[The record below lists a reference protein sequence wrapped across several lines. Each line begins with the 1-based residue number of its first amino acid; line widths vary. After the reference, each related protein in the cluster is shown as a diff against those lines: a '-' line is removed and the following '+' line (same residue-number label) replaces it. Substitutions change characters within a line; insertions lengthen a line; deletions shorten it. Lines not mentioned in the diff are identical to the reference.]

1 MQQLRSFFN
10 AATPELLLF
19 LAAAGIYLVGLLVG
33 RLCKRRLNIHLGW
46 TYQIFIL
53 AVAIGTAA
61 LILHI
66 ELPGARA
73 LGLIAVFT
81 AAFPLNALLYRFLWP
96 LYGYPGERAR
106 IPSFLPQIVAIIVTI
121 TALFVALGVFYQVT
135 VPSLLASSGLIAIV
149 IGLALQDTLG
159 NIFAGL
165 GLQAGKAYRVGDW
178 LIVDGKHLEVVEIHW
193 RSTRLRNNDA
203 VTFDTPNNQ
212 LAKATIVNLY
222 QPTRVHAMRVS
233 VSIPYTVP
241 PNTVKQA
248 LLKAASSATGV
259 LAEPAPYVFLMSFD
273 DSGISYQLKFWL
285 DDGARF
291 PQIIDGV
298 RTNVWYE
305 LNRQQIAFA
314 FPVRLVEMT
323 APTDGKP
330 EAAVATNLLLRQPL
344 FIGMQPD
351 ELEEL
356 AHSAIHLRF
365 GAGEKIIEQGKTG
378 KSMYILADGSAE
390 VRVEH
395 DGELVRVGRL
405 GQGDCFGE
413 ISLLTGEPRTATVIA
428 ESDCEVVK
436 IEKSA
441 MRTLLLEHP
450 RLAETLSE
458 TLAARRSVMEAEVNA
473 FRTTQPIAP
482 SGATKESFL
491 ARLRQFF
498 EL

>member
-1 MQQLRSFFN
+1 MQQLRSFLN

-19 LAAAGIYLVGLLVG
+19 LVATGIYLVGLLVG
-33 RLCKRRLNIHLGW
+33 RLCKRRLNIRLGW
-46 TYQIFIL
+46 TYQVFI
-53 AVAIGTAA
+53 VAIAIATAA
-61 LILHI
+61 LILHLQ
-66 ELPGARA
+66 LPGARA

-96 LYGYPGERAR
+96 LYGYSSERAR
-106 IPSFLPQIVAIIVTI
+106 IPSFLPQIVAIVVTV
-121 TALFVALGVFYQVT
+121 TALFVALGIFYQVT

-178 LIVDGKHLEVVEIHW
+178 LIIDGKHLEVVEIHW

-203 VTFDTPNNQ
+203 VTFDIPNNQ

-233 VSIPYTVP
+233 VGIPYHVP

-248 LLKAASSATGV
+248 LLKAAVSANGV
-259 LAEPAPYVFLMSFD
+259 LADPAPYIFLMDFS
-273 DSGISYQLKFWL
+273 DSAIAYQLRFWI
-285 DDGARF
+285 DDAGRY
-291 PQIIDGV
+291 PKIIDGI

-314 FPVRLVEMT
+314 SPVRVVEMKT
-323 APTDGKP
+323 PTDSDRG
-330 EAAVATNLLLRQPL
+330 ATVATNLLLRQPL
-344 FIGMQPD
+344 FIGMQAD
-351 ELEEL
+351 ELEDL
-356 AHSAIHLRF
+356 GQSAIHLRF
-365 GAGEKIIEQGKTG
+365 GKGEKIIEQGKPG

-395 DGELVRVGRL
+395 GGELVQVGRL

-441 MRTLLLEHP
+441 MRALLLQHP

-458 TLAARRSVMEAEVNA
+458 TLAARRSILEAEINA
-473 FRTTQPIAP
+473 FQTNQPIAP
-482 SGATKESFL
+482 TVATKERFL

>member
-1 MQQLRSFFN
+1 MQQIRSFLT
-10 AATPELLLF
+10 AITPELLLV
-19 LAAAGIYLVGLLVG
+19 LVAAGIYLVGLLIG

-53 AVAIGTAA
+53 SLAISCAA
-61 LILHI
+61 LLVHVQ
-66 ELPGARA
+66 LPGARTI
-73 LGLIAVFT
+73 GLIAAFT
-81 AAFPLNALLYRFLWP
+81 AAFPINALLYRFVWP
-96 LYGYPGERAR
+96 LYGYPGDRAR
-106 IPSFLPQIVAIIVTI
+106 IPSFLPQIVTIIVTI

-165 GLQAGKAYRVGDW
+165 GLQTGKAYRVGDW
-178 LIVDGKHLEVVEIHW
+178 LIIDGKHAEVVEIHW

-203 VTFDTPNNQ
+203 VTFDIPNNQ

-233 VSIPYTVP
+233 LTVPYAVP

-248 LLKAASSATGV
+248 LLKAASGATGV
-259 LAEPAPYVFLMSFD
+259 LTEPQPYAFLMNFG
-273 DSGISYQLKFWL
+273 DSGINYELKFWL
-285 DDGARF
+285 DDGTRY
-291 PQIIDGV
+291 PQIIDGL
-298 RTNVWYE
+298 RTNIWYE
-305 LNRQQIAFA
+305 LSRQDIAFA
-314 FPVRLVEMT
+314 FPVRIVEMKTRAET
-323 APTDGKP
+323 AQEATD
-330 EAAVATNLLLRQPL
+330 ATSLLLRQPL
-344 FIGMQPD
+344 FSGMQAG
-351 ELEEL
+351 ELQVL
-356 AHSAIHLRF
+356 GKSAIHLRF
-365 GAGEKIIEQGKTG
+365 GKGEKIIEQGKPG

-395 DGELVRVGRL
+395 DGEPVRVGRL
-405 GQGDCFGE
+405 EQGDCFGE

-441 MRTLLLEHP
+441 MRTLLLQQP

-458 TLAARRSVMEAEVNA
+458 TLAERRSVSEAEITA
-473 FRTTQPIAP
+473 FRTSQPVAP
-482 SGATKESFL
+482 NVATKESFL

>member
-1 MQQLRSFFN
+1 
-10 AATPELLLF
+10 
-19 LAAAGIYLVGLLVG
+19 
-33 RLCKRRLNIHLGW
+33 
-46 TYQIFIL
+46 
-53 AVAIGTAA
+53 
-61 LILHI
+61 
-66 ELPGARA
+66 
-73 LGLIAVFT
+73 
-81 AAFPLNALLYRFLWP
+81 
-96 LYGYPGERAR
+96 
-106 IPSFLPQIVAIIVTI
+106 
-121 TALFVALGVFYQVT
+121 
-135 VPSLLASSGLIAIV
+135 
-149 IGLALQDTLG
+149 
-159 NIFAGL
+159 
-165 GLQAGKAYRVGDW
+165 
-178 LIVDGKHLEVVEIHW
+178 
-193 RSTRLRNNDA
+193 
-203 VTFDTPNNQ
+203 
-212 LAKATIVNLY
+212 
-222 QPTRVHAMRVS
+222 
-233 VSIPYTVP
+233 
-241 PNTVKQA
+241 
-248 LLKAASSATGV
+248 
-259 LAEPAPYVFLMSFD
+259 
-273 DSGISYQLKFWL
+273 
-285 DDGARF
+285 
-291 PQIIDGV
+291 
-298 RTNVWYE
+298 
-305 LNRQQIAFA
+305 
-314 FPVRLVEMT
+314 VRLVEMT

>member
-1 MQQLRSFFN
+1 MQQVRSFLT
-10 AATPELLLF
+10 AAAPELLLV
-19 LAAAGIYLVGLLVG
+19 LVAAGIYLVGLLIG

-53 AVAIGTAA
+53 ALAISCAA
-61 LILHI
+61 LVLRVQV
-66 ELPGARA
+66 PGIRA
-73 LGLIAVFT
+73 VGLIAVFT
-81 AAFPLNALLYRFLWP
+81 VAFPLNALLYRFLWP
-96 LYGYPGERAR
+96 LYGYPGDRAR

-121 TALFVALGVFYQVT
+121 TAAFVALGVFYQVT

-178 LIVDGKHLEVVEIHW
+178 LIIDGKRAEVVEINW

-203 VTFDTPNNQ
+203 VTFDIPNNQ
-212 LAKATIVNLY
+212 LAKATITNLY
-222 QPTRVHAMRVS
+222 QPTRVHAMRVG
-233 VSIPYTVP
+233 VSIPYNVA
-241 PNTVKQA
+241 PNRVKQA
-248 LLKAASSATGV
+248 LIKAATSAAGV
-259 LAEPAPYVFLMSFD
+259 LSKPEPYAFLMHFG
-273 DSGISYQLKFWL
+273 DSGIDYELKFWL
-285 DDGARF
+285 DDGTRY
-291 PQIIDGV
+291 PKIIDGV

-305 LNRQQIAFA
+305 LERQQIEFA
-314 FPVRLVEMT
+314 SPVRVVEMT
-323 APTDGKP
+323 TKSETAH
-330 EAAVATNLLLRQPL
+330 EAAAATNLLLNQPL
-344 FIGMQPD
+344 FAGMQAD
-351 ELEEL
+351 ELQVL
-356 AHSAIHLRF
+356 GQSAIHLRF
-365 GAGEKIIEQGKTG
+365 GKGEKIIEQGKPG

-405 GQGDCFGE
+405 AQGDCFGE
-413 ISLLTGEPRTATVIA
+413 FSLLTGEPRTATVIA
-428 ESDCEVVK
+428 EFDCEVVK

-441 MRTLLLEHP
+441 MRTLLVQHP

-458 TLAARRSVMEAEVNA
+458 TLASRRSVLEAKINA
-473 FRTTQPIAP
+473 FQTNQPIAP
-482 SGATKESFL
+482 SVGTKETFL

>member
-1 MQQLRSFFN
+1 MQQLRSFLN

-19 LAAAGIYLVGLLVG
+19 LVAAGIYLVGLLIG
-33 RLCKRRLNIHLGW
+33 RLGKRRLNIRLGA

-61 LILHI
+61 LILHVQ
-66 ELPGARA
+66 LPGARA

-96 LYGYPGERAR
+96 LYGYPGKRAR

-203 VTFDTPNNQ
+203 VTFDIPNNQ

-233 VSIPYTVP
+233 VAVPYTVP

-248 LLKAASSATGV
+248 LIKASTGAAGV
-259 LAEPAPYVFLMSFD
+259 LSEPAPFVFLMDFG
-273 DSGISYQLKFWL
+273 DSGITYQLKFWL
-285 DDGARF
+285 DDGTRF

-298 RTNVWYE
+298 RTNIWYE

-314 FPVRLVEMT
+314 SPIHLVEMKT
-323 APTDGKP
+323 ATDSELG
-330 EAAVATNLLLRQPL
+330 VTITTNLLLRQPL
-344 FIGMQPD
+344 FTGMQPD
-351 ELEEL
+351 AIEEL
-356 AHSAIHLRF
+356 GKSAIHLRF
-365 GAGEKIIEQGKTG
+365 GAGEKIIEQGKPG

-390 VRVEH
+390 VKVEH
-395 DGELVRVGRL
+395 NGELVRVGRL

-413 ISLLTGEPRTATVIA
+413 ISLLTGEPRTATVVA

-441 MRTLLLEHP
+441 MRALLLQQP

-458 TLAARRSVMEAEVNA
+458 TLAARRTVLEAEINA
-473 FRTTQPIAP
+473 FRTNQPIAP

>member
-1 MQQLRSFFN
+1 MQQLRAFLN
-10 AATPELLLF
+10 AATPELLL
-19 LAAAGIYLVGLLVG
+19 LLVAAAIYLLGLLVG
-33 RLCKRRLNIHLGW
+33 RLGKRRLNIHLGW
-46 TYQIFIL
+46 TYHVFIG
-53 AVAIGTAA
+53 AVAIATAA
-61 LILHI
+61 VVVHLQ
-66 ELPGARA
+66 LPGERA

-96 LYGYPGERAR
+96 LYGYPGEKAR

-121 TALFVALGVFYQVT
+121 TALFVALGIFYQVT

-165 GLQAGKAYRVGDW
+165 GLQAGKAYRAGDW
-178 LIVDGKHLEVVEIHW
+178 LIIDGKHLEVVEIHW

-203 VTFDTPNNQ
+203 VTFDIPNNQ

-233 VSIPYTVP
+233 INIPYNVP

-248 LLKAASSATGV
+248 LLKAAASAGGV
-259 LAEPAPYVFLMSFD
+259 LLDPAPYIFLMDFS
-273 DSGISYQLKFWL
+273 DSGVNYQLRFWI
-285 DDGARF
+285 DDAGRY
-291 PQIIDGV
+291 PKIIDGV
-298 RTNVWYE
+298 RTNIWYE
-305 LNRQQIAFA
+305 LNRQQIGFA
-314 FPVRLVEMT
+314 SPIRVVEMKT
-323 APTDGKP
+323 PTDSDQ
-330 EAAVATNLLLRQPL
+330 EATAATNLLLRQPL
-344 FIGMQPD
+344 FAGMQTN

-356 AHSAIHLRF
+356 GQSAIHLRF
-365 GAGEKIIEQGKTG
+365 GKGEKIIEQGKPG

-395 DGELVRVGRL
+395 EGELVQVGRL
-405 GQGDCFGE
+405 SQGDCFGE

-428 ESDCEVVK
+428 ESDCGVVK

-441 MRTLLLEHP
+441 MRALLLKQP

-458 TLAARRSVMEAEVNA
+458 TLAARRSILEAEINA
-473 FRTTQPIAP
+473 FRTNRRIVST
-482 SGATKESFL
+482 GGTKETFL
-491 ARLRQFF
+491 VRLRQFF

>member
-1 MQQLRSFFN
+1 MQQLRSFLN

-19 LAAAGIYLVGLLVG
+19 LVAAGIYLIGLLVG
-33 RLCKRRLNIHLGW
+33 RLCKRRLNIRLGW

-53 AVAIGTAA
+53 ALAIATAA
-61 LILHI
+61 LILHVQ
-66 ELPGARA
+66 LPWARA
-73 LGLIAVFT
+73 IGLIAVFT

-178 LIVDGKHLEVVEIHW
+178 LIVDGKRAQVVEIHW

-203 VTFDTPNNQ
+203 VTFDIPNNQ
-212 LAKATIVNLY
+212 LAKATITNLY

-233 VSIPYTVP
+233 VSIPYNVP
-241 PNTVKQA
+241 PNRVKQA
-248 LLKAASSATGV
+248 LIRAATSAAGV
-259 LAEPAPYVFLMSFD
+259 LTKPEPYAFLMNFG
-273 DSGISYQLKFWL
+273 DSGIEYELKFWL
-285 DDGARF
+285 DDGTRY
-291 PQIIDGV
+291 PKIIDGV

-305 LNRQQIAFA
+305 LERQQIEFA
-314 FPVRLVEMT
+314 FPVRVVEMKT
-323 APTDGKP
+323 QSETDQ
-330 EAAVATNLLLRQPL
+330 ETTIATTLLLRQPL
-344 FIGMQPD
+344 FVGMQAG
-351 ELEEL
+351 ELQEL
-356 AHSAIHLRF
+356 SQSAIHLRF
-365 GAGEKIIEQGKTG
+365 GAGEKIIEQGKSG

-390 VRVEH
+390 VKVEH
-395 DGELVRVGRL
+395 DGELVPVGRL
-405 GQGDCFGE
+405 GPGDCFGE

-441 MRTLLLEHP
+441 MRTLLLQHP

-458 TLAARRSVMEAEVNA
+458 TLAARRLVLEAEINA
-473 FRTTQPIAP
+473 FRSNQPIAEIA
-482 SGATKESFL
+482 GTKESFL
-491 ARLRQFF
+491 VRLRQFF
-498 EL
+498 QL

>member
-1 MQQLRSFFN
+1 MQQVRSFLT
-10 AATPELLLF
+10 AAAPELLLV
-19 LAAAGIYLVGLLVG
+19 LVAAGIYLVGLLIG
-33 RLCKRRLNIHLGW
+33 RLCKRRLNIHLHW

-53 AVAIGTAA
+53 ALAISCAA
-61 LILHI
+61 LILHLQ
-66 ELPGARA
+66 LPGTRA
-73 LGLIAVFT
+73 IGLIAVFT
-81 AAFPLNALLYRFLWP
+81 AAFPINALLYRFIWP

-106 IPSFLPQIVAIIVTI
+106 IPSFLPQTVAILVTI

-165 GLQAGKAYRVGDW
+165 GLQTGKAYRVGDW
-178 LIVDGKHLEVVEIHW
+178 LIIDGKHAEVVEIHW

-203 VTFDTPNNQ
+203 ITFDIPNNQ

-222 QPTRVHAMRVS
+222 QPTRVHAMRVGLT
-233 VSIPYTVP
+233 VPYTVP

-248 LLKAASSATGV
+248 LLKAANGAKGV
-259 LAEPAPYVFLMSFD
+259 LAKPEPYAFLMSFG
-273 DSGISYQLKFWL
+273 DSGIYYELKFWL
-285 DDGARF
+285 NDGTRY

-314 FPVRLVEMT
+314 FPVRVVEMHT
-323 APTDGKP
+323 HTDADREP
-330 EAAVATNLLLRQPL
+330 VDATNLLLRQPL
-344 FIGMQPD
+344 FSGMQAD
-351 ELEEL
+351 ELQVL
-356 AHSAIHLRF
+356 GQSAIHLRF
-365 GAGEKIIEQGKTG
+365 GTGEKIIEEGKPG
-378 KSMYILADGSAE
+378 KSMYILANGSAE
-390 VRVEH
+390 VRVER
-395 DGELVRVGRL
+395 DGEVVPVGRL

-413 ISLLTGEPRTATVIA
+413 ISLLTGEPRTATVVA

-441 MRTLLLEHP
+441 MRTLLLQHP

-458 TLAARRSVMEAEVNA
+458 TLAARRSVLEAEINS
-473 FRTTQPIAP
+473 FRTNQPVAP
-482 SGATKESFL
+482 IVGTKETFL

-498 EL
+498 QL

>member
-1 MQQLRSFFN
+1 MQQLRSFLN

-19 LAAAGIYLVGLLVG
+19 LVAAGIYLVGLLVG
-33 RLCKRRLNIHLGW
+33 RLCKRRFNIRLGW
-46 TYQIFIL
+46 TYQVFIL
-53 AVAIGTAA
+53 AAAIGTAA

-66 ELPGARA
+66 QIPGART

-81 AAFPLNALLYRFLWP
+81 AAFPLNAVLYRFLWP
-96 LYGYPGERAR
+96 MYGYPGERAR

-178 LIVDGKHLEVVEIHW
+178 LIVDGKHLEVVEIQW

-203 VTFDTPNNQ
+203 VTFDIPSNQ

-233 VSIPYTVP
+233 VSIPYAVP

-248 LLKAASSATGV
+248 LLKAASSAAGV
-259 LAEPAPYVFLMSFD
+259 LAEPAPYVFLMNFG
-273 DSGISYQLKFWL
+273 DSGIAYELRFWL
-285 DDGARF
+285 NDAARY
-291 PQIIDGV
+291 PKIIDGV

-305 LNRQQIAFA
+305 LNRQQIEFA
-314 FPVRLVEMT
+314 FPVRRVEMNT
-323 APTDGKP
+323 PTDSDR
-330 EAAVATNLLLRQPL
+330 ETRVATNLLLVQPL
-344 FIGMQPD
+344 FIGMQAD

-356 AHSAIHLRF
+356 AKSTIHLRF
-365 GAGEKIIEQGKTG
+365 GAGEKIIEQGKPG

-390 VRVEH
+390 VKVEH
-395 DGELVRVGRL
+395 NGELVRVGRL

-441 MRTLLLEHP
+441 MRALLLQHP

-458 TLAARRSVMEAEVNA
+458 TLAARRTELEAEINA
-473 FRTTQPIAP
+473 YRTDQPIAP

>member
-1 MQQLRSFFN
+1 MQQLRSFLN
-10 AATPELLLF
+10 AATPELLL
-19 LAAAGIYLVGLLVG
+19 LLVAAGIYLVGLLVG
-33 RLCKRRLNIHLGW
+33 RLGKRRLNIHLGW
-46 TYQIFIL
+46 TYQVFIV
-53 AVAIGTAA
+53 AVAIATAA
-61 LILHI
+61 LALHV

-81 AAFPLNALLYRFLWP
+81 AAFPLNALLYRFVWP
-96 LYGYPGERAR
+96 LYGYSGEQAR
-106 IPSFLPQIVAIIVTI
+106 IPSFLPQVVAIIVTI
-121 TALFVALGVFYQVT
+121 TALFVALGIFYQVT

-178 LIVDGKHLEVVEIHW
+178 LIIDGKHLEVVEIHW

-203 VTFDTPNNQ
+203 VTFDIPNNH

-233 VSIPYTVP
+233 VGIPYSVP

-248 LLKAASSATGV
+248 LQKAGASTNGV
-259 LAEPAPYVFLMSFD
+259 LTDPAPYIFLMDFG
-273 DSGISYQLKFWL
+273 DSGVTYQLRFWI
-285 DDGARF
+285 DDAGRY
-291 PQIIDGV
+291 PKIVDGV
-298 RTNVWYE
+298 RTNIWYE

-314 FPVRLVEMT
+314 SPIHVVEMK
-323 APTDGKP
+323 APADSDQ
-330 EAAVATNLLLRQPL
+330 EAKVAINLLLRQPL
-344 FIGMQPD
+344 FTGMQAD
-351 ELEEL
+351 ELAEL
-356 AHSAIHLRF
+356 GQSAIHLRF
-365 GAGEKIIEQGKTG
+365 GTREKIIEQGKPG
-378 KSMYILADGSAE
+378 KSMYILAGGSAE

-395 DGELVRVGRL
+395 EGELVQVGRL

-441 MRTLLLEHP
+441 MRALLLKHP
-450 RLAETLSE
+450 RLTETLSE
-458 TLAARRSVMEAEVNA
+458 TLAARRSILEAEINA
-473 FRTTQPIAP
+473 FRTNQPVA
-482 SGATKESFL
+482 SRGATKESFL